1 MPNVFTKR
9 REPFTFMLYLGISG
23 SCMLFLFIFFVFLR
37 KELLNQQI
45 PLKLP
50 EVFWWS
56 TIVILLCSGL
66 IEYAKKAIKNQKFSS
81 YRWSISLCFLFA
93 LLFLIMQFLGWRE
106 LMSTG
111 ITMANS
117 TGGSFIFI
125 LSGLHI
131 IHTLAGI
138 IGLCVVIV
146 DAFKNISYV
155 DSFIYSVNAPNQL
168 RLKLFSIYWH
178 FLDALWLIIFLF
190 LIYHAA

>member
-1 MPNVFTKR
+1 
-9 REPFTFMLYLGISG
+9 MLYLGISG

-50 EVFWWS
+50 AVFWWS
-56 TIVILLCSGL
+56 TVVILLCSGL
-66 IEYAKKAIKNQKFSS
+66 IEYAKKAIKDQKFSF
-81 YRWSISLCFLFA
+81 YRCSISLCFLLA
-93 LLFLIMQFLGWRE
+93 LLFIVMQLLGWRE
-106 LMSTG
+106 LMGEG

-146 DAFKNISYV
+146 DAFKNLSYV
-155 DSFIYSVNAPNQL
+155 DSFIYSVNAPSQL
-168 RLKLFSIYWH
+168 RLRLFSIYWH